1 MTRSKRKV
9 FWLPNIYIRS
19 CLHFPFLFLT
29 YEVAHRHGHPPTY
42 TRGCVPRYT
51 CLTHAGS
58 MCMGTHPHTPRTAV
72 PLGCIYFPSQA
83 WVFVLHTK
91 ESTFG
96 FLQKNP
102 EIRIQV
108 QGIYWGGVIWKIPL
122 WKWSREAETVRNV
135 VNPQWWL
142 WSTGTQ
148 LPWGVLGETVEPEN
162 YLWIISPQRGG
173 RWNLYPKSTPF
184 LSWLWLMEKEKCQL
198 PYWRVQRAGAGHS
211 QAKKRAHPSSR
222 KRLQCQL
229 SSSLFDPWKNSFL
242 LSEPQFPSAVTWL
255 PTRLVWGFWHWQPS
269 AWPPKRDGFSVSPPE
284 LLVPF
289 QPLLV
294 RVAQGL
300 LSGSPSSLGHSLWVI
315 LSNLQTL
322 NSI

>member
-9 FWLPNIYIRS
+9 FWLPNIYMRS

-29 YEVAHRHGHPPTY
+29 SEVAHRHGHPPTH

-58 MCMGTHPHTPRTAV
+58 MCMGAHPHTPRTAV
-72 PLGCIYFPSQA
+72 PLGLIYFPSQA
-83 WVFVLHTK
+83 WVFVLRTK

-122 WKWSREAETVRNV
+122 WKWSSEAETVRNV

-173 RWNLYPKSTPF
+173 RWNLYPHRLPFCMVMANGEGEMPASILACPTCRCRTQPGQETCPSIIQKKAPMSAIFFLIQSLEEFLPSLWASVSLICNMASHKIGVGILALTTFCVASQKRWFF
-184 LSWLWLMEKEKCQL
+184 LSHL
-198 PYWRVQRAGAGHS
+198 
-211 QAKKRAHPSSR
+211 
-222 KRLQCQL
+222 
-229 SSSLFDPWKNSFL
+229 NSW
-242 LSEPQFPSAVTWL
+242 S
-255 PTRLVWGFWHWQPS
+255 
-269 AWPPKRDGFSVSPPE
+269 
-284 LLVPF
+284 
-289 QPLLV
+289 
-294 RVAQGL
+294 
-300 LSGSPSSLGHSLWVI
+300 
-315 LSNLQTL
+315 LSNLGL
-322 NSI
+322 SEWLKA